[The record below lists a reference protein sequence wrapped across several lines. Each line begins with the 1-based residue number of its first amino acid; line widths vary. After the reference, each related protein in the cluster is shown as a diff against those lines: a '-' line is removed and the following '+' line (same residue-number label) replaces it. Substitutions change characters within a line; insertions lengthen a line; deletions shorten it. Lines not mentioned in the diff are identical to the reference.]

1 MDRVTSPGVPLPTS
15 GQDAD
20 LVDSLQNIDSNRN
33 LHDPPPSRPSSRLGF
48 NRPIL
53 STCPPDVPADSEAAQ
68 WSRSLFQNVGI
79 AELRLSSIKQHPT
92 TKMDV
97 SIPACAPPPHESAE
111 STGLNSS
118 SDEDEAVRTG
128 SATTAENE
136 ATTPIIP
143 RKSPSVSRLC
153 FPFVTTSST
162 RRKKPPPIPPPTR
175 HKYSCFPSLMSP
187 VPAGRPFPKHPRHS
201 YREHGYSRT
210 ALQHVKWFWSIRED
224 SWQGSNTRSLDVNA
238 YEGISEDHAPVA
250 SPVPQPPP
258 TVVQVYSC
266 PQPVNTMSVYPRRGD
281 ISALRDPYCAHID
294 RCFAGLP
301 IWTINKTLWMH
312 DMHMA
317 AGMRRQQGVSEDDD
331 SSDGEHELETSLS
344 ASFSE
349 DSDATLVESENEA
362 DPPNTLFELSKAIV
376 VRSKVNVNF
385 EELQAGRV
393 GPSSISLFANQSP
406 SKRSN
411 GPLVLNK
418 ASWSRSMSTVAK
430 GQRPRNLDPIK
441 PPWPTNWYRRWELL
455 VDLSRRGNHHREYL
469 PEVHGSPV
477 DIIPSLTNASG
488 QYFIVKHH
496 PPDQD
501 NDPTWDARLEIAS
514 SAQK

>member
-1 MDRVTSPGVPLPTS
+1 MDPVISHGVSLPTAE
-15 GQDAD
+15 QDAD
-20 LVDSLQNIDSNRN
+20 LADSPQNIDSNRN
-33 LHDPPPSRPSSRLGF
+33 CHDAPTSRPSSRLGF

-53 STCPPDVPADSEAAQ
+53 STCTPDVPADSEAAQ

-79 AELRLSSIKQHPT
+79 AELRLSSIKQHST

-97 SIPACAPPPHESAE
+97 SIPVCAPPPPESAE
-111 STGLNSS
+111 STELNSS
-118 SDEDEAVRTG
+118 SDEDEAGETG
-128 SATTAENE
+128 STTTAENE
-136 ATTPIIP
+136 ATSPIVP

-162 RRKKPPPIPPPTR
+162 RRKKAPPIPPPTR

-187 VPAGRPFPKHPRHS
+187 VPSGRPFPKHPRHS

-224 SWQGSNTRSLDVNA
+224 SWEGSDTRSLNVKA
-238 YEGISEDHAPVA
+238 YEGISRDNAPVA
-250 SPVPQPPP
+250 SPVSQAPP
-258 TVVQVYSC
+258 TVVQGYSS
-266 PQPVNTMSVYPRRGD
+266 PQPVNTMSVHPRRGD

-312 DMHMA
+312 DIHMA
-317 AGMRRQQGVSEDDD
+317 TGMRRQQGVSDYDD

-344 ASFSE
+344 TSFSD

-362 DPPNTLFELSKAIV
+362 DPPRTPSELLKVIV

-385 EELQAGRV
+385 EETQAGKV

-406 SKRSN
+406 SKRTN
-411 GPLVLNK
+411 GALVLNK
-418 ASWSRSMSTVAK
+418 TSWSRSMNTVAK
-430 GQRPRNLDPIK
+430 AQRPRNLDPIK
-441 PPWPTNWYRRWELL
+441 PPWLSNWYRRWELL
-455 VDLSRRGNHHREYL
+455 VDLSRRNNNHRDFL
-469 PEVHGSPV
+469 PEISGPPT
-477 DIIPSLTNASG
+477 DIMPSLMNPPG
-488 QYFIVKHH
+488 QYSIVKYH
-496 PPDQD
+496 PSDQD
-501 NDPTWDARLEIAS
+501 NDPTWDARLEIAEN
-514 SAQK
+514 AQN

>member
-1 MDRVTSPGVPLPTS
+1 MDRVTSLRSLPTS

-33 LHDPPPSRPSSRLGF
+33 LHDAPPSRPSSRLGF

-97 SIPACAPPPHESAE
+97 SIPACAPPPLESAE
-111 STGLNSS
+111 STELNSS
-118 SDEDEAVRTG
+118 SDEDEAGKTG

-162 RRKKPPPIPPPTR
+162 RRKKAPPIPPPTR

-258 TVVQVYSC
+258 TVVEVYSC
-266 PQPVNTMSVYPRRGD
+266 PQPVNTIPYILGVATFPLYAIPTVP
-281 ISALRDPYCAHID
+281 ISTVVSLDCQYGRSTKHSGCTI
-294 RCFAGLP
+294 C
-301 IWTINKTLWMH
+301 IW
-312 DMHMA
+312 
-317 AGMRRQQGVSEDDD
+317 RPECED
-331 SSDGEHELETSLS
+331 SK
-344 ASFSE
+344 AFSE

-362 DPPNTLFELSKAIV
+362 DPPNSFELSKAIV
-376 VRSKVNVNF
+376 ARSKVNVNF
-385 EELQAGRV
+385 EESQAGT
-393 GPSSISLFANQSP
+393 
-406 SKRSN
+406 RSN

-469 PEVHGSPV
+469 PEVHGSPT
-477 DIIPSLTNASG
+477 DIMPSLTNASG
-488 QYFIVKHH
+488 QYLIVKHH

-501 NDPTWDARLEIAS
+501 NDPTWDARLEIAQ